1 MELDELQAVWS
12 EMSNQL
18 DKQKKLTSEIILKM
32 THQQYRNRMNKVK
45 YPEILGGLVCLVTAV
60 LIIYNFQDLD
70 TWPLRI
76 CGAISLMIMIILP
89 IFSFRAIK
97 HMDRINVQ
105 ENNYK
110 QTLVDFAKGKRQFL
124 LAQKISVYLGFAL
137 LIVVLPVFSK
147 LMNGKDILSEVK
159 IWIWYLPF
167 GFLFFVFFTI
177 WVIKHYK
184 NTLNDTTQIL
194 ADLEQED

>member
-18 DKQKKLTSEIILKM
+18 DKQKKLTNEIILKM
-32 THQQYRNRMNKVK
+32 TQQQYRNRMNKIK

-60 LIIYNFQDLD
+60 LIIYNFQDLN

-89 IFSFRAIK
+89 IFLFRAIK

-124 LAQKISVYLGFAL
+124 LVQKISVYLGFVL

-159 IWIWYLPF
+159 IWTWYLPF
-167 GFLFFVFFTI
+167 GFLFFAFFTR